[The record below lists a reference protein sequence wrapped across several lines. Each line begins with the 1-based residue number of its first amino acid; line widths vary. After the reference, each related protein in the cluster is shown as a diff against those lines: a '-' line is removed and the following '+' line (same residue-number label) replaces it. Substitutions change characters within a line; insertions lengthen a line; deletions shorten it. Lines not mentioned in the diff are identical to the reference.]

1 MRGLE
6 MVINRGEKILILT
19 GSFGEG
25 HLQVAKAIEEAAKI
39 KYQNVETSVVDFMAW
54 AYPNLFPIS
63 HFVYMKGVK
72 HFPQVYGFFYEKTY
86 QPTYFSK
93 KLNRMF
99 SVGIKKMLKLLQTEK
114 PTVVVSTYPFS
125 SSIFS
130 KLKENGLTN
139 VPLVTVI
146 TDHTHHSYWLYPSTD
161 QYIVGSDET
170 KQELIRTGIP
180 AEKIASTGIPIRTK
194 FLRKSNRTELIH
206 KYQLEEKLPTVLIM
220 GGGEGLIGKE
230 FLTNRALEE
239 IPGRVQLIILCGNN
253 RKLRNRLER
262 NLIHSKHHIVIKGY
276 MDSVEELMAVSDVIV
291 TKPGGVTTSE
301 AIAMK
306 LPMLLIKALPG
317 QEEDNARYLVEEG
330 IAFEAQHPSDLAAKL
345 ALMLENQET
354 LKQIKKRAENIQ
366 TKKAAFTVL
375 DIIQSRL
382 LRNAIFIEDH
392 PSIQKLKKLRYIAYT
407 ILYSLFQ

>member
-25 HLQVAKAIEEAAKI
+25 HQQVAKAIQEAAKI

-63 HFVYMKGVK
+63 HFVYMKGVQT
-72 HFPQVYGFFYEKTY
+72 FPQIYGFFYQKTY

-93 KLNRMF
+93 KLNSMF
-99 SVGIKKMLKLLQTEK
+99 SVGIKKMLKLIQTEK

-146 TDHTHHSYWLYPSTD
+146 TDHTHHSYWLHPFTD

-170 KQELIRTGIP
+170 KKELMRIGIP
-180 AEKIASTGIPIRTK
+180 SKKIASTGIPIRSK

-220 GGGEGLIGKE
+220 GGGEGLIGKG
-230 FLTNRALEE
+230 FLTNEALEE
-239 IPGRVQLIILCGNN
+239 IPQRIQMIILCGNN
-253 RKLRNRLER
+253 KKLRLRLEKD
-262 NLIHSKHHIVIKGY
+262 LIHSKHHIVIKGY
-276 MDSVEELMAVSDVIV
+276 TDSVNELMAVSDVIV

-317 QEEDNARYLVEEG
+317 QEEDNARYLLEEG
-330 IAFEAQHPSDLAAKL
+330 IAVEAHHSELAVKL
-345 ALMLENQET
+345 SLMLENQEM
-354 LKQIKKRAENIQ
+354 LKQIRKRAENLQ
-366 TKKAAFTVL
+366 TKKAAFSVL
-375 DIIQSRL
+375 EIIQSRL
-382 LRNAIFIEDH
+382 LKNIIFIEDQ
-392 PSIQKLKKLRYIAYT
+392 SSVQRFKKLRYIAYT
-407 ILYSLFQ
+407 IIFSLFQ

>member
-1 MRGLE
+1 
-6 MVINRGEKILILT
+6 MVMNRREKILILT

-25 HLQVAKAIEEAAKI
+25 HQQAAKAIQEAAKL

-63 HFVYMKGVK
+63 HFVYIKGVK
-72 HFPQVYGFFYEKTY
+72 TFPQLYGFIYQKTY

-99 SVGIKKMLKLLQTEK
+99 SLGLKKMLKLLHDEK

-130 KLKENGLTN
+130 KLKESGLTN

-146 TDHTHHSYWLYPSTD
+146 TDHTHHSYWLHPCTD
-161 QYIVGSDET
+161 QYIVGSQET
-170 KQELIRTGIP
+170 KQELIRLGIP
-180 AEKIASTGIPIRTK
+180 AKRIASTGIPIRTK

-206 KYQLEEKLPTVLIM
+206 KYQLEAKLPTVLIM

-230 FLTNRALEE
+230 FLTNSTLEK
-239 IPGRVQLIILCGNN
+239 IPYPIQLIVLCGNN
-253 RKLRNRLER
+253 NRLRLHLEKS
-262 NLIHSKHHIVIKGY
+262 LHHSKHHVVIKGY
-276 MDSVEELMAVSDVIV
+276 TDNVEELMAVSDMIV

-301 AIAMK
+301 AIAME

-317 QEEDNARYLVEEG
+317 QEEDNARYLIEEG
-330 IAFEAQHPSDLAAKL
+330 IAIEASQPSELAAKL
-345 ALMLENQET
+345 VEMLENQEM
-354 LKQIKKRAENIQ
+354 LKQMKKRAENLQ
-366 TKKAAFTVL
+366 TKKAAFSVL
-375 DIIQSRL
+375 DIIQSKL
-382 LRNAIFIEDH
+382 LKNFIFIEDQL
-392 PSIQKLKKLRYIAYT
+392 SIQKFKKLRYIAYT
-407 ILYSLFQ
+407 ILFSLFQ

>member
-1 MRGLE
+1 
-6 MVINRGEKILILT
+6 MVMNRREKILILT

-25 HLQVAKAIEEAAKI
+25 HQQAAKAIQEAAKI

-63 HFVYMKGVK
+63 HFVYIKGVK
-72 HFPQVYGFFYEKTY
+72 AFPQLYGFFYQKTY

-130 KLKENGLTN
+130 KLKESGLTN

-146 TDHTHHSYWLYPSTD
+146 TDHTHHSYWLHPCTD
-161 QYIVGSDET
+161 QYIVGSLET
-170 KQELIRTGIP
+170 KQELIRLGIP
-180 AEKIASTGIPIRTK
+180 AERIASTGIPIRTK

-206 KYQLEEKLPTVLIM
+206 QYQLESNLPTVLIM

-230 FLTNRALEE
+230 FLTTKALEK
-239 IPGRVQLIILCGNN
+239 IPCRLQLIILCGNN
-253 RKLRNRLER
+253 HRLRRHLEK

-276 MDSVEELMAVSDVIV
+276 TDNVEELMAVSDVIV

-301 AIAMK
+301 AIAME
-306 LPMLLIKALPG
+306 LPMLLIRALPG
-317 QEEDNARYLVEEG
+317 QEEDNARYLIEEG
-330 IAFEAQHPSDLAAKL
+330 IAIEASHPSELAEKL
-345 ALMLENQET
+345 VEMLENQEM
-354 LKQIKKRAENIQ
+354 LKQMKIRAENLQ
-366 TKKAAFTVL
+366 TKRAAFSVL

-382 LRNAIFIEDH
+382 LKNLIFIEDQAT
-392 PSIQKLKKLRYIAYT
+392 IQKFKKLRYIAYT
-407 ILYSLFQ
+407 ILFSLFQ